1 MAEEITI
8 KRGPVGRRSFLRG
21 AGGLAVFGGAFILVG
36 CGDDDEETPATATT
50 GAAATTAATAAGGA
64 ATQSL
69 YLRLGGATALKAVVD
84 DFLANVAAD
93 TRINKFF
100 ANTDLPRL
108 NMMLVNQLGMATGGP
123 EKYTGR
129 DMKAA
134 PAGMKVTMADF
145 NALVEDLLKSL
156 DKFKVP
162 EKEKSELLGA
172 LGPMSSDIV
181 TA

>member
-1 MAEEITI
+1 MTERTPITA
-8 KRGPVGRRSFLRG
+8 RSVGRRGFLKS
-21 AGGLAVFGGAFILVG
+21 AGGIAVFGGAFILVG
-36 CGDDDEETPATATT
+36 CGDDDDDEPTPTR
-50 GAAATTAATAAGGA
+50 AATTAATAAGA
-64 ATQSL
+64 ATL
-69 YLRLGGATALKAVVD
+69 YTRLGGGMAIKAVVD
-84 DFLANVAAD
+84 DFLMNVAAD

-100 ANTDLPRL
+100 ANTNLPRL
-108 NMMLVNQLGMATGGP
+108 NTLLVEQLGAATGGP

-129 DMKAA
+129 DMKSTH
-134 PAGMKVTMADF
+134 AGLKITMADF
-145 NALVEDLLKSL
+145 NALVEDLVKSL